1 MNTTT
6 VDIHNSNLIS
16 TISSPQFYGDEN
28 VYLRELLQNAMDACM
43 TRSALEW
50 SWGTEFLELEEAR
63 SAVAALS
70 ISVQNV
76 AWMSFTASNW
86 SFESESALARL
97 FMFTSMT

>member
-50 SWGTEFLELEEAR
+50 SWGTEFLE
-63 SAVAALS
+63 
-70 ISVQNV
+70 
-76 AWMSFTASNW
+76 
-86 SFESESALARL
+86 
-97 FMFTSMT
+97 